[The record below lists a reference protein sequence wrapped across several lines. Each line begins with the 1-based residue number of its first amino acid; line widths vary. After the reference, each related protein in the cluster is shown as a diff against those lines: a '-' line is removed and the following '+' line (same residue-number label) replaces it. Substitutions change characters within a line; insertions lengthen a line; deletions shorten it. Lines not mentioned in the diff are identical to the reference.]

1 MTLPIS
7 QANRPL
13 RATTPLGEDTLIALS
28 LVGEEAVSHPFLF
41 TVDFLS
47 TNQSV
52 TAASLLGKPI
62 TLHIPFGNGEEERP
76 VHGLVRRFSTFGR
89 ERSDNF
95 AHYQVD
101 IVPALWFMSLSTNC
115 RTFEELSALDIVE
128 KVCKEAGVTNVKR
141 RVTTAPPPL
150 PYVAQYRETDLAFV
164 TRLLED
170 AGLYYTFEHEE
181 DKHTLVFSDARG
193 TSIPE
198 CAQASVKLQTRKTGG
213 QPQANVVFELARHFA
228 VHSAS
233 VSLADHDL
241 LRADSKGKV
250 SSASP
255 GARGERF
262 DFLGDLGPNDS
273 AGEAKLRIEL
283 DETGHDVLRGTSTC
297 AAFQAG
303 TRVSVAGGPA
313 GSGGAELHLLRVTHE
328 LEVGD
333 VIAGS
338 GLSAKYENRFECIPA
353 TVRYRPDRVTPRP
366 SVRGTQTAK
375 VVGSGGT
382 GEIDVDK
389 NGCILLEFPWD
400 RGAGKNGGSKH
411 RVHVASVWGGTGWGF
426 VQIPRVGQ
434 EVLVEFLEGDPDR
447 PIVTGRVYNSAH
459 KPPYDLPANK
469 TQAGWKSRTLG
480 GGSDNFNELRFEDK
494 KGEEHVFA
502 QAEKDLKVL
511 VKNDE
516 TRDVQHDRTTTIKN
530 HDTRT
535 VSEGN
540 DEHTVSK
547 GNQSVTVSK
556 GNQTITV
563 TEGDQTIE
571 VAKGK
576 QTVKVHDDQTIT
588 VKQGNRS
595 VTVDQGNDKLDV
607 KMGDLSVNVSLG
619 NITIKAGAGKIAIEA
634 MQELSLKVGPSS
646 IVLKPT
652 GVEIKGLNVKTEATV
667 QAEMKGVMTKVEGSA
682 MTQIKAPMTQ
692 VNGDGMLMLKGGIT
706 MIN

>member
-1 MTLPIS
+1 MTISIS

-13 RATTPLGEDTLIALS
+13 RATTPLGEDALVAVS
-28 LVGEEAVSHPFLF
+28 LVGEEEVSRPFLF
-41 TVDFLS
+41 TVDFRS
-47 TNQSV
+47 TDKSV

-62 TLHIPFGNGEEERP
+62 TLHIPFGDGDERA

-89 ERSDNF
+89 DRSDEQ
-95 AHYQVD
+95 AHYQVEV
-101 IVPALWFMSLSTNC
+101 VPALWFMSLSTNC
-115 RTFEELSALDIVE
+115 RTFEDQSVLDIVE

-141 RVTTAPPPL
+141 RVTAPPPPL
-150 PYVAQYRETDLAFV
+150 PYVVQYRETDLAFV
-164 TRLLED
+164 SRLLEE

-181 DKHTLVFSDARG
+181 NKHTLVFSDARG
-193 TSIPE
+193 SSIPA
-198 CAQASVKLQTRKTGG
+198 CAQASAKVQPQMTGG
-213 QPQANVVFELARHFA
+213 QIQADVVFELTRHFA

-241 LRADSKGKV
+241 LRADNTGKV
-250 SSASP
+250 SSGSP
-255 GARGERF
+255 GARGEWF

-297 AAFQAG
+297 AAFEAG

-313 GSGGAELHLLRVTHE
+313 GAGGTELHLLRVTHE

-333 VIAGS
+333 VIGGS

-353 TVRYRPDRVTPRP
+353 TVRYRPERVTPRP

-389 NGCILLEFPWD
+389 NGCILLQFPWD
-400 RGAGKNGGSKH
+400 RGVGKDGGSKH
-411 RVHVASVWGGTGWGF
+411 RVHVASVWAGTGWGF

-502 QAEKDLKVL
+502 QAEKDLNVV

-540 DEHTVSK
+540 DEHTVK
-547 GNQSVTVSK
+547 Q

-563 TEGDQTIE
+563 TKGDQTIE
-571 VAKGK
+571 VASGK
-576 QTVKVHDDQTIT
+576 QTVKVHADQTIT
-588 VKQGNRS
+588 VQQGRRS
-595 VTVDQGNDKLDV
+595 VTLDALDV
-607 KMGDLSVNVSLG
+607 KMGNLAVKVSLG
-619 NITIKAGAGKIAIEA
+619 NITIKADLGKIAIEA

-646 IVLKPT
+646 IVLTPT
-652 GVEIKGLNVKTEATV
+652 GVEIKGVNVKTEATA
-667 QAEMKGVMTKVEGSA
+667 QAEMKGTMTKVEGNA
-682 MTQIKAPMTQ
+682 LTQIKGPTTQ
-692 VNGDGMLMLKGGIT
+692 VNGDAMLMLKGGIT

>member
-1 MTLPIS
+1 MTISIS
-7 QANRPL
+7 QADRPL
-13 RATTPLGEDTLIALS
+13 RATTPLGGDVLVALS
-28 LVGEEAVSHPFLF
+28 LVGEEEVSRPFLF

-47 TNQSV
+47 TNKSV

-62 TLHIPFGNGEEERP
+62 TLHIPFGDGEERA

-89 ERSDNF
+89 NRVDDK
-95 AHYQVD
+95 AHYQVE

-115 RTFEELSALDIVE
+115 RTFEDQSALDIVE

-141 RVTTAPPPL
+141 RVTAPPPPL

-164 TRLLED
+164 SRLLEE
-170 AGLYYTFEHEE
+170 AGLYYTFEHEK

-193 TSIPE
+193 SSIPA
-198 CAQASVKLQTRKTGG
+198 CAQESAKVQPRMAGG
-213 QPQANVVFELARHFA
+213 QVQADVVFELTRHFA

-241 LRADSKGKV
+241 LRADNTGKV
-250 SSASP
+250 SSGSP
-255 GARGERF
+255 GARGEWF

-283 DETGHDVLRGTSTC
+283 DETGYDVLRGTSTC
-297 AAFQAG
+297 AAFEAG

-313 GSGGAELHLLRVTHE
+313 GTGGTELHLVRVTHE
-328 LEVGD
+328 LQVGD
-333 VIAGS
+333 VIGGS

-353 TVRYRPDRVTPRP
+353 AVRYRPDRVTPRP

-389 NGCILLEFPWD
+389 NGCILLQFPWD
-400 RGAGKNGGSKH
+400 RGVGKDGGSKH
-411 RVHVASVWGGTGWGF
+411 RVHVASVWAGTGWGF
-426 VQIPRVGQ
+426 VQLPRVGQ

-502 QAEKDLKVL
+502 QAEKDLKVV

-516 TRDVQHDRTTTIKN
+516 TRDVRHDRTTTIKN

-540 DEHTVSK
+540 DEHTVK
-547 GNQSVTVSK
+547 K
-556 GNQTITV
+556 GNQTVTV

-588 VKQGNRS
+588 VRQGKRS
-595 VTVDQGNDKLDV
+595 VTIGQGDDKLDV
-607 KMGDLSVNVSLG
+607 QMGNLSVTVSMGD
-619 NITIKAGAGKIAIEA
+619 IAIKANLGKIAIEA
-634 MQELSLKVGPSS
+634 MQEISLKVGMSS
-646 IVLKPT
+646 IVLKQDSI
-652 GVEIKGLNVKTEATV
+652 EIKGLNVKTEAMIA
-667 QAEMKGVMTKVEGSA
+667 AEMKGTMTKVEGNA
-682 MTQIKAPMTQ
+682 LTQIKAPMTQ

>member
-7 QANRPL
+7 QANRAL
-13 RATTPLGEDTLIALS
+13 RATTPLGGDALVAVA
-28 LVGEEAVSHPFLF
+28 LTGAEEVSRPFLF
-41 TVDFLS
+41 TVDFVS

-52 TAASLLGKPI
+52 TAASVLGKPM
-62 TLHIPFGNGEEERP
+62 TLHIPLDGGGARA
-76 VHGLVRRFSTFGR
+76 VHGLVRKFSTFGR
-89 ERSDNF
+89 DRTDEL
-95 AHYQVD
+95 AHYQAEV
-101 IVPALWFMSLSTNC
+101 VPALWFMSLSSNC
-115 RTFEELSALDIVE
+115 RTFENQSALDIVE
-128 KVCKEAGVTNVKR
+128 KVCKQAGVTNVKR
-141 RVTTAPPPL
+141 RVTTPPPTL
-150 PYVAQYRETDLAFV
+150 PYVVQYRESDFAFV

-170 AGLYYTFEHEE
+170 AGLFYTFEHEE

-193 TSIPE
+193 GSIPA
-198 CAQASVKLQTRKTGG
+198 CTMASAKVQPRMTAG
-213 QPQANVVFELARHFA
+213 QPQADVVVELTRHFA

-241 LRADSKGKV
+241 LRADNAGKV

-262 DFLGDLGPNDS
+262 DFLGDLGPDDS

-283 DETGHDVLRGTSTC
+283 DEAGDDVFRGTSTC

-303 TRVSVAGGPA
+303 TRVEVTGGPA
-313 GSGGAELHLLRVTHE
+313 STSGTELHLLRVTHK

-333 VIAGS
+333 VFGGS
-338 GLSAKYENRFECIPA
+338 GMKGSYENKFVCIPA
-353 TVRYRPDRVTPRP
+353 NVRYRPKRITPRP

-382 GEIDVDK
+382 GEIDVDADAR
-389 NGCILLEFPWD
+389 ILLQFPWD
-400 RGAGKNGGSKH
+400 RGDGKDGKSKH
-411 RVHVASVWGGTGWGF
+411 RVHVATVWAGTGWGF
-426 VQIPRVGQ
+426 VQVPRVGQ
-434 EVLVEFLEGDPDR
+434 EVLVEFLEGDAER

-459 KPPYDLPANK
+459 RPPYDLPANK

-480 GGSDNFNELRFEDK
+480 GGSDNFNEIRFEDK

-516 TRDVQHDRTTTIKN
+516 NRDVQHDRTTTIKN

-535 VSEGN
+535 VKEGN
-540 DEHTVSK
+540 DEHTVEK
-547 GNQSVTVSK
+547 GNQSVKVSK

-563 TEGDQTIE
+563 AEGDQTIE
-571 VAKGK
+571 ISKGK
-576 QTVKVHDDQTIT
+576 QTVTVQDNQTIT
-588 VKQGNRS
+588 VKQGNRA
-595 VTVDQGNDKLDV
+595 VTLDKGNDSLKV
-607 KMGDLSVNVSLG
+607 KMGNLSIDVSLG
-619 NITIKAGAGKIAIEA
+619 NVEMKAGAGKIAIEA

-646 IVLKPT
+646 IVLSPT
-652 GVEIKGLNVKTEATV
+652 GVTIKGLNVKTEATV

-682 MTQIKAPMTQ
+682 MTQIKGAMTQ
-692 VNGDGMLMLKGGIT
+692 VNGDGMVMVKGGVT

>member
-1 MTLPIS
+1 
-7 QANRPL
+7 
-13 RATTPLGEDTLIALS
+13 
-28 LVGEEAVSHPFLF
+28 
-41 TVDFLS
+41 
-47 TNQSV
+47 
-52 TAASLLGKPI
+52 
-62 TLHIPFGNGEEERP
+62 
-76 VHGLVRRFSTFGR
+76 
-89 ERSDNF
+89 
-95 AHYQVD
+95 
-101 IVPALWFMSLSTNC
+101 
-115 RTFEELSALDIVE
+115 
-128 KVCKEAGVTNVKR
+128 
-141 RVTTAPPPL
+141 
-150 PYVAQYRETDLAFV
+150 
-164 TRLLED
+164 
-170 AGLYYTFEHEE
+170 
-181 DKHTLVFSDARG
+181 
-193 TSIPE
+193 
-198 CAQASVKLQTRKTGG
+198 
-213 QPQANVVFELARHFA
+213 
-228 VHSAS
+228 

-241 LRADSKGKV
+241 LRADSTGKV
-250 SSASP
+250 SSGSP
-255 GARGERF
+255 GARGEWF

-297 AAFQAG
+297 AAFGAG

-313 GSGGAELHLLRVTHE
+313 GTGGTELHLLRVTHE

-333 VIAGS
+333 VIAAS

-353 TVRYRPDRVTPRP
+353 TVRYRPGRVTPRP

-389 NGCILLEFPWD
+389 NGCILLQFPWD
-400 RGAGKNGGSKH
+400 RGVGKDGGSKH
-411 RVHVASVWGGTGWGF
+411 RVHVASVWAGTGWGF

-459 KPPYDLPANK
+459 KAPYDLPANK

-502 QAEKDLKVL
+502 QAEKDLKVV

-516 TRDVQHDRTTTIKN
+516 TREVRHDRTTTIKN
-530 HDTRT
+530 HDKRT

-540 DEHTVSK
+540 DEHTVK
-547 GNQSVTVSK
+547 K

-563 TEGDQTIE
+563 TQGDQTIE
-571 VAKGK
+571 VSSGK
-576 QTVKVHDDQTIT
+576 QTVKVHADQAIT
-588 VKQGNRS
+588 VEQGNRS
-595 VTVDQGNDKLDV
+595 VTLDQGNDKLDV

-619 NITIKAGAGKIAIEA
+619 NIAIKAGAGKIAIEA
-634 MQELSLKVGPSS
+634 MQELSLKVGMSS
-646 IVLKPT
+646 IVLKPD
-652 GVEIKGLNVKTEATV
+652 GIEIKGLNVKTEAIMEAKT
-667 QAEMKGVMTKVEGSA
+667 KGTMTTVEGSA
-682 MTQIKAPMTQ
+682 LTQIKGAMTQ

>member
-13 RATTPLGEDTLIALS
+13 RATTPLGADVLVAVS
-28 LVGEEAVSHPFLF
+28 LTGEEEVSRPFLF
-41 TVDFLS
+41 TVDFVS

-52 TAASLLGKPI
+52 TAASLLGKPM
-62 TLHIPFGNGEEERP
+62 TLHMPLVGGGARA
-76 VHGLVRRFSTFGR
+76 VHGLVRRFSTAGR
-89 ERSDNF
+89 DQSDNL
-95 AHYQVD
+95 AHYRVEV
-101 IVPALWFMSLSTNC
+101 VPALWFMSLSTNC
-115 RTFEELSALDIVE
+115 RTFENQSALDIVE
-128 KVCKEAGVTNVKR
+128 KVCKAAGVTNVKR
-141 RVTTAPPPL
+141 RVTTPPPAM
-150 PYVAQYRETDLAFV
+150 PYVVQYRESDLAFIS
-164 TRLLED
+164 RLLED
-170 AGLYYTFEHEE
+170 AGLYYTFEHED

-193 TSIPE
+193 GSIPA
-198 CAQASVKLQTRKTGG
+198 CATASAQVQPRLAAG
-213 QPQANVVFELARHFA
+213 QPQTDVVFQLTRDFA

-233 VSLADHDL
+233 VSLTDHDL
-241 LRADSKGKV
+241 LRADNTGRV
-250 SSASP
+250 SSGTP

-262 DFLGDLGPNDS
+262 DFLGDLGPGDS
-273 AGEAKLRIEL
+273 VGEAKRRIEL
-283 DETGHDVLRGTSTC
+283 EEVGHDVFQGASTC

-303 TRVSVAGGPA
+303 TRVEVTGGTAGAGGT
-313 GSGGAELHLLRVTHE
+313 EMHLLRVTHR
-328 LEVGD
+328 LEGGD

-338 GLSAKYENRFECIPA
+338 GLNATYQNTFTCIPA

-375 VVGSGGT
+375 IVGSGGT
-382 GEIDVDK
+382 GEIDVDAD
-389 NGCILLEFPWD
+389 GRVLVQFPWD
-400 RGAGKNGGSKH
+400 TGDGKDGGSKH
-411 RVHVASVWGGTGWGF
+411 RVHVASVWAGTGWGF

-516 TRDVQHDRTTTIKN
+516 VRDVQHDRTTTVKN
-530 HDTRT
+530 NDTRT
-535 VSEGN
+535 VTEGN
-540 DEHTVSK
+540 DAHTVSK
-547 GNQSVTVSK
+547 GNQTIEVSK

-563 TEGDQTIE
+563 SEGDQTIK

-576 QTVKVHDDQTIT
+576 QTVTVKDNQTIT
-588 VKQGNRS
+588 VEQGNRS
-595 VTVDQGNDKLDV
+595 VTLDQGNDSLKV
-607 KMGDLSVNVSLG
+607 KMGNLAVDVSLG
-619 NITIKAGAGKIAIEA
+619 NIEIKAGAGKVAIEA
-634 MQELSLKVGPSS
+634 MQELSLKVGASS
-646 IVLKPT
+646 IVLKQS
-652 GVEIKGLNVKTEATV
+652 GIEIKGLNVKTEATV
-667 QAEMKGVMTKVEGSA
+667 QAEMKGLMTKVEGTVQ
-682 MTQIKAPMTQ
+682 TQVKGVMTQ
-692 VNGDGMLMLKGGIT
+692 VNGDGMLMVKGGIT

>member
-1 MTLPIS
+1 MALPIS

-13 RATTPLGEDTLIALS
+13 KATTPLGGDALVAVS
-28 LVGEEAVSHPFLF
+28 LVGEEEVSRPFLF
-41 TVDFLS
+41 TVDFVS
-47 TNQSV
+47 TNASV
-52 TAASLLGKPI
+52 AAASLLGKAI
-62 TLHIPFGNGEEERP
+62 TLHMPLAAGGARA
-76 VHGLVRRFSTFGR
+76 VHGLVRRFSSAGR
-89 ERSDNF
+89 DQSDEL
-95 AHYQVD
+95 ARYRVEV
-101 IVPALWFMSLSTNC
+101 VPALWFMSLSTDC
-115 RTFEELSALDIVE
+115 RTFENQSVLDIVE
-128 KVCKEAGVTNVKR
+128 KVCKGAGVTNVKR
-141 RVTTAPPPL
+141 RVASPPPTL
-150 PYVAQYRETDLAFV
+150 PYVVQYRESNLAFIS
-164 TRLLED
+164 RLLAD

-193 TSIPE
+193 GSIPAGE
-198 CAQASVKLQTRKTGG
+198 TASVKVQPRLAAG
-213 QPQANVVFELARHFA
+213 QPQTDVIHQLAREYVAHA
-228 VHSAS
+228 AS

-241 LRADSKGKV
+241 LRADNAGKV

-283 DETGHDVLRGTSTC
+283 EETGHDVFRGASTC

-303 TRVSVAGGPA
+303 TRVEVTGGTA
-313 GSGGAELHLLRVTHE
+313 GSGGTELHLVRVTHR

-333 VIAGS
+333 VIGGS
-338 GLSAKYENRFECIPA
+338 GLSGVYANEFVAMPA
-353 TVRYRPDRVTPRP
+353 MVRYRPDRATPRP

-375 VVGSGGT
+375 IVGSGGT
-382 GEIDVDK
+382 GEIDVDADARV
-389 NGCILLEFPWD
+389 LLQFPWD
-400 RGAGKNGGSKH
+400 RGDGKDGKSKH
-411 RVHVASVWGGTGWGF
+411 RVHVASVWAGTGWGF
-426 VQIPRVGQ
+426 VQLPRVGQ

-516 TRDVQHDRTTTIKN
+516 VRDVQHDRTTTIKN

-540 DEHTVSK
+540 DEH
-547 GNQSVTVSK
+547 TVSK

-595 VTVDQGNDKLDV
+595 VTLDQGNDKLDV
-607 KMGDLSVNVSLG
+607 KMGNLAVSVSLG
-619 NITIKAGAGKIAIEA
+619 NITIKADTGKIAIEA

-667 QAEMKGVMTKVEGSA
+667 QAEMKGVMTKIEGSA
-682 MTQIKAPMTQ
+682 MTQIKGTMTQ
-692 VNGDGMLMLKGGIT
+692 VNGDAMLMLKGGIT